1 MKKFIFLFVAIIAV
15 SNKSFAEE
23 FKCGEYLT
31 EGTEDSK
38 VKYQECMAK
47 LVSIGDKAV
56 EVQKKINQQKELQ
69 K

>member
-1 MKKFIFLFVAIIAV
+1 MAIIAV

-23 FKCGEYLT
+23 LKCGEYLI
-31 EGTEDSK
+31 EGNK

-47 LVSIGDKAV
+47 IDSIENKAV
-56 EVQKKINQQKELQ
+56 KVQKEINQQKELQ